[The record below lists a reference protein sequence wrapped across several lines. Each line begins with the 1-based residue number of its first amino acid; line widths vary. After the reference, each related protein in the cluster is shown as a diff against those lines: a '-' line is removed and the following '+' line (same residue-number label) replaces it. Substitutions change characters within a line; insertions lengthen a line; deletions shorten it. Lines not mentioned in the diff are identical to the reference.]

1 MTAPAVKY
9 PVGLQHFETLRKDG
23 YLYVDKTALVY
34 RLANEMKYVFL
45 ARPRRFGKSLLLSTL
60 QAYFEGKKQIFEGLA
75 ISDLEQNWQASPVFL
90 LSLARY
96 NRSEEGSLQS
106 LLSTTFGE
114 WESQYGIV
122 AAPGSLSDRFRR
134 IIQTAYEKSG
144 QRVVVL
150 VDEYD
155 APMVAHLGDEER
167 HRQARDLLKSVYVNI
182 KDMDQYIRFVMLTGV
197 SRFSRTSI
205 FSGLNNLMDI
215 TMDVEYSEICGITER
230 ELQTYFK
237 IGIEKLAD
245 NLASDFLGA
254 LNVLKANYDGYHFTK
269 KSVDIYNPFSVL
281 NALSRS
287 EIGSYWFASGTPTF
301 LIEAIHNTDKFLPEY
316 FSEEA
321 GERTLSDIDAYQNSP
336 LALMFQT
343 GYLTIKG
350 FDTEDRLYKLGLPNE
365 EVRQGLSNG
374 LLQIYMDQDA
384 DATDKATRL
393 IKRALRGGK
402 PEEALQHIKSFLAKI
417 PYELAKG
424 KDEIYFENNLYLL
437 FNLIGINADAEYR
450 TSNGRID
457 LLVQM
462 PQYVYVMELKLDG
475 TPQEALA
482 QINAKGYAD
491 QFATDPRTLYKIGIN
506 FSKKTRNIDS
516 WIIEQ

>member
-1 MTAPAVKY
+1 MTNPTVKY
-9 PVGLQHFETLRKDG
+9 PIGLQHFETLRKDG
-23 YLYVDKTALVY
+23 YLYVDKTALVH

-60 QAYFEGKKQIFEGLA
+60 QAYFEGKKHIFKGLA
-75 ISDLEQNWQASPVFL
+75 ISNLEQEWQTSPVFL

-114 WESQYGIV
+114 WERQYGIV

-167 HRQARDLLKSVYVNI
+167 HSQARDLLKSVYVNI
-182 KDMDQYIRFVMLTGV
+182 KDMDQCIRFVMLTGV

-215 TMDVEYSEICGITER
+215 TMDVEYSEICGITES

-245 NLASDFLGA
+245 SIATDYTGA
-254 LNVLKANYDGYHFTK
+254 LSVLKANYDGYHFTK

-316 FSEEA
+316 LSEEA
-321 GERTLSDIDAYQNSP
+321 GERTLSDIDAYQKSP

-384 DATDKATRL
+384 DATDKVTRL
-393 IKRALRGGK
+393 IKRAFRGGE
-402 PEEALQHIKSFLAKI
+402 PEDALQHIKSFLAKI

-475 TPQEALA
+475 TPQEAIA

-506 FSKKTRNIDS
+506 FSKETRNIDS